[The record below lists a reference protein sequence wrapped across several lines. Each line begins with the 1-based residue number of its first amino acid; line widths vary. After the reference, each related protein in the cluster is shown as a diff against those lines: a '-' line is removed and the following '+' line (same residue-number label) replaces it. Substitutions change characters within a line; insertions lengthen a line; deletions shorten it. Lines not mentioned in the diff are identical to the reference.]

1 MTAFPQSIRQG
12 RWARHPDIDW
22 LQPGELQ
29 GDALTDLQTTGGV
42 LSVFATDGGVDQR
55 DIVMALAARRDN
67 ISNLDYVMFDDGGFA
82 TAELEAV
89 HADGDTPVAEVNR
102 VHYHLIHLT
111 TERLAHLASIV
122 GSGERG
128 RVTGRQIEALLR
140 QAVRESRLNTA
151 RMNPKGLIYLSA
163 HAAWDGRSPR
173 PGGSAP
179 WV

>member
-1 MTAFPQSIRQG
+1 MTAFLRSIRQG
-12 RWARHPDIDW
+12 RWARHPAIAW

-29 GDALTDLQTTGGV
+29 GDALADLQTTGGV
-42 LSVFATDGGVDQR
+42 LSVFAIDGDVDRR
-55 DIVMALAARRDN
+55 DIVMALAARRDT

-111 TERLAHLASIV
+111 TERLARLASIV
-122 GSGERG
+122 GSGERR

-140 QAVRESRLNTA
+140 QAVREGRLNTA
-151 RMNPKGLIYLSA
+151 RMNPKLLARLTNS
-163 HAAWDGRSPR
+163 R
-173 PGGSAP
+173 
-179 WV
+179 